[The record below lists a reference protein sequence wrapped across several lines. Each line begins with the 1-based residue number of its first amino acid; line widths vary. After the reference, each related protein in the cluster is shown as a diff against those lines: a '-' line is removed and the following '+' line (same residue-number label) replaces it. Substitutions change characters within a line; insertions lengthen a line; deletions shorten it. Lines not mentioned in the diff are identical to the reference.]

1 MPTTVSR
8 IPLSGST
15 DGRGIK
21 IAATAT
27 AGTLVHTATSS
38 ETDCDV
44 ITLYAHNSSGSAVN
58 LTIEFGGVSDP
69 DDLIILSI
77 PATNRINSHSS

>member
-1 MPTTVSR
+1 MATTVSR

-21 IAATAT
+21 IAATET
-27 AGTLVHTATSS
+27 AGTLVHTGTSS

-44 ITLYAHNSSGSAVN
+44 VTLYATNSSGSAVN
-58 LTIEFGGVSDP
+58 LTIEYGGVGQA
-69 DDLIILSI
+69 LTI
-77 PATNRINSHSS
+77 